1 MPTYF
6 LVADAESIVP
16 LMTVGMI
23 VINGKAKPL
32 LCSKNIQDCFPAQTQ
47 SLHQLFILELNIP
60 LEKVAAND
68 SISIDNLQPNWI
80 QKVNVHSLQGQL
92 NLNNIFKSG
101 CPKPVVTQPDLFSQ
115 FNQESQKRSASSP
128 FFAKSTEPESSE
140 KKARL
145 DTAEKKPAPPQAGVS
160 KQSYVSF
167 ERISTYDEHIKIL
180 QSCLQE
186 AKYSL
191 LITSYGI
198 NHETFQRANLFRL
211 FADAKRRN
219 VRIYIYYNDQKNIAE
234 DILRFFE
241 KNDIHCDFTWTH
253 SKILAMDKCFVAAG
267 SFNWLS
273 TINSHY
279 GESEEASFVC
289 HGNICELIIDD
300 FWKHLKHYRNQQFA
314 NNKRV
319 KRFERNPYN
328 ISSMVYEL
336 DGTTNLTYLPTLDQH
351 CGFLQDLFKQAKN
364 RVIICSPFIS
374 SARSYAEDLNTPLLR
389 EATSRG
395 VKVYFIC
402 STYSNELG
410 DFQDFL
416 KRLRLPNIHLVT
428 VTNMHLK
435 TIIIDDSLIAEGSF
449 NWLSASRNRDSEY
462 HNHELTLLVEGQM
475 AKCLIQ
481 HYFQTKLGSII
492 ADKIGI
498 PKQTPTVELKEAL
511 PSLAYK

>member
-1 MPTYF
+1 MPTYY
-6 LVADAESIVP
+6 LMADAESIVP
-16 LMTVGMI
+16 LMTVGVF

-32 LCSKNIQDCFPAQTQ
+32 LCTKNIQDCFPTQTQ
-47 SLHQLFILELNIP
+47 SSHQLFILELNIP
-60 LEKVAAND
+60 LEKAAEND
-68 SISIDNLQPNWI
+68 SLSLDKLQPDWI
-80 QKVNVHSLQGQL
+80 QKVNVHSLQEQL
-92 NLNNIFKSG
+92 NLNTIFKSG
-101 CPKPVVTQPDLFSQ
+101 CPKPVVTRPDLFPKI
-115 FNQESQKRSASSP
+115 NQESQKRPLSSP

-145 DTAEKKPAPPQAGVS
+145 ETSENKPAPPQAAVS
-160 KQSYVSF
+160 KQSYACF

-186 AKYSL
+186 AKQSI

-198 NHETFQRANLFRL
+198 NHETFQRANLFKL
-211 FADAKRRN
+211 FSDARQRN
-219 VRIYIYYNDQKNIAE
+219 VRIYIYYNDQKDIAE

-241 KNDIHCDFTWTH
+241 KHDILCDFTWTH
-253 SKILAMDKCFVAAG
+253 SKILAMDKSFVAAG

-279 GESEEASFVC
+279 APSEEASFVC
-289 HGNICELIIDD
+289 RGDVCELIIND

-319 KRFERNPYN
+319 RRFERNPYN

-336 DGTTNLTYLPTLDQH
+336 DETTNLTYLPTLEQH
-351 CGFLQDLFKQAKN
+351 CGFLQELFKQAKH

-374 SARSYAEDLNTPLLR
+374 SARAYAEDLNSPLLR
-389 EATSRG
+389 AAASHG
-395 VKVYFIC
+395 VNVYFIC

-449 NWLSASRNRDSEY
+449 NWLSASRNRDSDY

-475 AKCLIQ
+475 AKRLIQ
-481 HYFQTKLGSII
+481 HYFQTKLGRII

-498 PKQTPTVELKEAL
+498 PKQEPTVGTKEVLLSHALK
-511 PSLAYK
+511 